1 VPPALLFATL
11 PGYDLRKPFL
21 IILPLVIVGSLLLK
35 FVYMMSNLKRYFKL
49 LIVEESRSSMPRLTT
64 ACTRPQKRKVFST
77 MSTNSDTR
85 QTFKIDTQQG
95 FYPIVYVRGFA
106 ATAGEREETFYDTYY
121 GFAATAVEKRNTTKK
136 DNFLYPIVFE
146 GQLIRLLKEYGY
158 VDAANGGLKLALSNS
173 SGAMQDPTRSLWI
186 SRFYDR
192 DVMSEKVRPIEEH
205 AEELRRLI
213 CEEIPNQF
221 SKLEGVKVD
230 LGENNQDYKVILIAH
245 SMGGLVCRCLIQ
257 NLLPNYKDGSA
268 SDKDPKRWIHRFV
281 TIGTPHNGIELSAIP
296 DFLEELIMSKG
307 NVVNAAIFKEERMR
321 EYLKLGKKG
330 AKGANPDLHSLNRK
344 FPEGRCLCIIGSDHD
359 SYMAAKKMTGNHSD
373 GLVKQ
378 SNAYIKGAY
387 GANVHR
393 AHSGRRGIVN
403 SFETYENIR
412 RFLFGDTRVK
422 LWLENVTLLSS
433 RPTENIKDFY
443 DIEFSLSVRGT
454 GVFLHQRKQN
464 PCENAMR
471 FDGDEFP
478 LAKVHLHTG
487 FMDTKLRPL
496 DEKFSHFLL
505 AFRVA
510 QHRVQEGFFFDNQYP
525 ERTIYSESLEVRVN
539 LTTAHGASTPTV
551 EYRWL
556 SETGNPDDPDSW
568 QQQTPDA
575 GVFRFPF
582 RESKT
587 LSGELCIGAGPWP
600 DSTTET
606 VGIDAALA

>member
-1 VPPALLFATL
+1 
-11 PGYDLRKPFL
+11 
-21 IILPLVIVGSLLLK
+21 
-35 FVYMMSNLKRYFKL
+35 
-49 LIVEESRSSMPRLTT
+49 
-64 ACTRPQKRKVFST
+64 
-77 MSTNSDTR
+77 MSTNSDA
-85 QTFKIDTQQG
+85 QGTFKIDTRRG

-106 ATAGEREETFYDTYY
+106 ATTDAREETFYDTYY
-121 GFAATAVEKRNTTKK
+121 GFAATAVEKRNATKK
-136 DNFLYPIVFE
+136 NHFLYPIVFE

-158 VDAANGGLKLALSNS
+158 VDAANGGLQLALNNIA
-173 SGAMQDPTRSLWI
+173 GATQNPTRSLWI

-192 DVMSEKVRPIEEH
+192 DVVSEQVRRIEDH
-205 AEELRRLI
+205 AEDLRQLI
-213 CEEIPNQF
+213 CEEIPNQL
-221 SKLEGVKVD
+221 KQLGGMKVD
-230 LGENNQDYKVILIAH
+230 LGKNDRDYKVILIAH

-257 NLLPNYKDGSA
+257 NLLPNYKAGSE

-296 DFLEELIMSKG
+296 DFLEELVISDG
-307 NVVNAAIFKEERMR
+307 NLVSAAIFKEDRMR
-321 EYLKLGKKG
+321 DYLELGKKG
-330 AKGANPDLHSLNRK
+330 TKGANPDLHSLNGK
-344 FPEGRCLCIIGSDHD
+344 YPEGRCLCIIGSDHD
-359 SYMAAKKMTGNHSD
+359 SYNAAKKLTGTHSD

-422 LWLENVTLLSS
+422 LWLENVKLLNA
-433 RPTENIKDFY
+433 RPVEDIKDFY

-464 PCENAMR
+464 PCENALR
-471 FDGDEFP
+471 FDGEDFP

-487 FMDTKLRPL
+487 FMDTKLRPQ

-510 QHRVQEGFFFDNQYP
+510 QHRVQDGFIFDHQYP

-539 LTTAHGASTPTV
+539 LAPADGTLTPGV

-556 SETGNPDDPDSW
+556 SETGNPDDQHSW
-568 QQQTPDA
+568 QQQAADA

-587 LSGELCIGAGPWP
+587 LSGELCIGARPWP
-600 DSTTET
+600 DSTTER
-606 VGIDAALA
+606 VGIDAAEA

>member
-1 VPPALLFATL
+1 
-11 PGYDLRKPFL
+11 
-21 IILPLVIVGSLLLK
+21 
-35 FVYMMSNLKRYFKL
+35 
-49 LIVEESRSSMPRLTT
+49 MPTD
-64 ACTRPQKRKVFST
+64 
-77 MSTNSDTR
+77 SDSAR
-85 QTFKIDTQQG
+85 TFKIDAQRG

-106 ATAGEREETFYDTYY
+106 ASAGEREETFYDTYY
-121 GFAATAVEKRNTTKK
+121 GFATTAVEKRNATK
-136 DNFLYPIVFE
+136 DNHFLYPIVFE

-158 VDAANGGLKLALSNS
+158 VDAANGGLRLALNNS
-173 SGAMQDPTRSLWI
+173 LGSTQNPTQSLWI
-186 SRFYDR
+186 SRFYDQ
-192 DVMSEKVRPIEEH
+192 DVMSEKVRSIEEH

-213 CEEIPNQF
+213 CEEIPRQL
-221 SKLEGVKVD
+221 SQLDGVKVD

-257 NLLPNYKDGSA
+257 NLLPNFKDASK

-281 TIGTPHNGIELSAIP
+281 TIGTPHKGIELSAVP
-296 DFLEELIMSKG
+296 DFLEELVVGKG
-307 NVVNAAIFKEERMR
+307 NVVNAAIFKEDRMR
-321 EYLKLGKKG
+321 DYLKLGKKG
-330 AKGANPDLHSLNRK
+330 TKGANPDLHSLNGK
-344 FPEGRCLCIIGSDHD
+344 YPEGRCLCIIGSDHD
-359 SYMAAKKMTGNHSD
+359 SYIAVKMATGSHSD

-378 SNAYIKGAY
+378 SNAYINGAY

-422 LWLENVTLLSS
+422 LWLENVKLQSTS
-433 RPTENIKDFY
+433 PPENVKEFY
-443 DIEFSLSVRGT
+443 DIEFSLSVNGT

-464 PCENAMR
+464 PCENAIR
-471 FDGDEFP
+471 YNQEDFP

-496 DEKFSHFLL
+496 DEKFSRFLL

-510 QHRVQEGFFFDNQYP
+510 QHRVEDGFFFDHQYP
-525 ERTIYSESLEVRVN
+525 ERTIYSESLEVRVD
-539 LTTAHGASTPTV
+539 LTPAKGTTTPVV

-556 SETGNPDDPDSW
+556 SETGNPDDPNSW
-568 QQQTPDA
+568 QQKAPDA
-575 GVFRFPF
+575 GIFRFPF

-587 LSGELCIGAGPWP
+587 ISGDLCIKAGPWP

-606 VGIDAALA
+606 AGIDAAEA